1 MSEQETARWLQRE
14 TLKWMLPRVKQGA
27 RLAGQAEHAGRF
39 RVILTLMRSKVA
51 VDRGLATVAGNV
63 ITQTTVRLRYRKPP
77 K

>member
-27 RLAGQAEHAGRF
+27 RLAGQAEQF
-39 RVILTLMRSKVA
+39 LLDILKQLPGWRIGEAWLVPDFLRPGFSNSC
-51 VDRGLATVAGNV
+51 GNV
-63 ITQTTVRLRYRKPP
+63 FP